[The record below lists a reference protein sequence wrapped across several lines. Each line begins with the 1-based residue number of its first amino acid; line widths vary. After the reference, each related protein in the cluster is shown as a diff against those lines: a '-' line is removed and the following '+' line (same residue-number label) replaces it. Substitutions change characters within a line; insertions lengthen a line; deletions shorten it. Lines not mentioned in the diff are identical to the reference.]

1 MISRPQSASADS
13 AVLLVKQNY
22 VATVVFILFL
32 QKKQTTIKIFINN
45 VNKVHPT
52 YICIFSSKAKAFVLD
67 LEF

>member
-32 QKKQTTIKIFINN
+32 QKEADNN
-45 VNKVHPT
+45 KNFHK
-52 YICIFSSKAKAFVLD
+52 
-67 LEF
+67 